1 MLSAITTLIGGVGL
15 FLLGMWLMTE
25 GLKLASGEALRRILE
40 SGTRTAIRGFA
51 AGFGITA
58 LIQSSSTTTVA
69 TVGFVNAGLLRLSQ
83 AIWVMIGANVGTT
96 MTGWIV
102 ALGGF
107 KLDVGAL
114 AMPLVGIGMLTALLG
129 SNGARLTGLGQAVA
143 GFGVFFLGID
153 ALQLGFLALSPYVHQ
168 IDLETTGPAAITVFL
183 VLGVGLTVM
192 TQSSSA
198 ALAIILTASAS
209 GEVPLHLAAV
219 TVVGANIGT
228 TSTAV
233 FAALSATPAAKR
245 VAAAHVLFNVITATA
260 ALVSLAILLH
270 VSQRLASVLNLQ
282 GDLPATLAIF
292 HTLFNLM
299 GAVLIAPF
307 VRRLTMRLSTLFV
320 TPAELIAVPQYLD
333 KTLVNVPDLALRA
346 LARELRR
353 MASLV
358 FQLRRDVLDQ
368 KVSNADVRCQIERDG
383 LLLLGQ
389 ECRKYADRISTGGPP
404 ESVARGLQDLIRA
417 TQHLSDLL
425 ALSPRLWSSG
435 YQPLEAGSAEWAAL
449 RDAAV
454 TSLSLWSKSEHEISA
469 PEIFEDQLQLIDE
482 RYQGVKGELLRAA
495 SVGIMTVVRAD
506 EALTEAQTI
515 RRIAATALKA
525 QRRLSVAIHASRE
538 S

>member
-1 MLSAITTLIGGVGL
+1 MLSAIATLIGGVGL

-40 SGTRTAIRGFA
+40 SGTRNAIRGFA

-58 LIQSSSTTTVA
+58 LIQSSSATTVA

-102 ALGGF
+102 ALGGV
-107 KLDVGAL
+107 KVDVGAL
-114 AMPLVGIGMLTALLG
+114 SMPLVGIGMLTALLG
-129 SNGARLTGLGQAVA
+129 SNGSRLAGLGQAVA

-153 ALQLGFLALSPYVHQ
+153 ALQLGFSAVSPYIHEIDLDAKGAVAIAVFLAL
-168 IDLETTGPAAITVFL
+168 
-183 VLGVGLTVM
+183 GVALTVM

-198 ALAIILTASAS
+198 ALAVILTASAT
-209 GEVPLHLAAV
+209 GELPLHLAAV
-219 TVVGANIGT
+219 TVVGANVGT

-245 VAAAHVLFNVITATA
+245 VAAAHVLFNVFTAIA
-260 ALVSLAILLH
+260 ALVSLAVLMH
-270 VSQRLASVLNLQ
+270 ASQRLASAFGLQ
-282 GDLPATLAIF
+282 GDLPVTLAIF
-292 HTLFNLM
+292 HTLFNVM

-333 KTLVNVPDLALRA
+333 KTLVHVPDLALRA
-346 LARELRR
+346 LARELKR
-353 MASLV
+353 MKSLV
-358 FQLRRDVLDQ
+358 FQLTRDVLDQ

-383 LLLLGQ
+383 LLILGQ
-389 ECRKYADRISTGGPP
+389 ECRKYADRISTAGPS

-425 ALSPRLWSSG
+425 ALCPRLWRSG
-435 YQPLEAGSAEWAAL
+435 YQPVEVGSAEWAAL
-449 RDAAV
+449 RDAAG
-454 TSLSLWSKSEHEISA
+454 TCLSPRSSSEHEISV
-469 PEIFEDQLQLIDE
+469 PESFEGQLQLIDE
-482 RYQGVKGELLRAA
+482 CYQSVKGELLRAA
-495 SVGIMTVVRAD
+495 SIGIMTVVRAD
-506 EALTEAQTI
+506 ETLTEAQTI

-525 QRRLSVAIHASRE
+525 QRRLSVAIHE
-538 S
+538 SSES